1 MRSSSQ
7 IQSPD
12 VVVVG
17 AGHAGL
23 EAAAAAATMGCATLL
38 ITQSLAHIGTLS
50 CNPAIGGVGKGQLV
64 KEVDALGGVMGL
76 LADKACIHY
85 RQLNQSRGAAVRS
98 TRMQVDMAVYQQE
111 AQAYLRALPNLA
123 IMEDEVVDVYLE
135 ERKVKAVT
143 TAGHGFVQARA
154 VVFTVGTF
162 FHGLIHIGRTK
173 IRGGRLGDGSS
184 DQLPDRLQALG
195 LSFGRF
201 KTGTTP
207 RLKGRSIDFSR
218 LTEQPGDP
226 AFIPF
231 SSRSPSRPPLDQ
243 VSCYL
248 GHTNPQTH
256 RIIRDH
262 LNQSALYGGDITG
275 TGVRYCPSVEDKIV
289 KFPGRDSHHVFVEP
303 EGLSTDRYYPNG
315 LSNSLPEAIQE
326 QLVHSVSGLE
336 KAEIV
341 QPGYGIEHD
350 YLLPTQL
357 KRTLECQA
365 CGGLYF
371 AGQINGTT
379 GYEEAAA
386 QGLLAGINAALQ
398 VQDRPPFILERSQA
412 YLGVL
417 VDDLVTKGTNEP
429 YRMFTSRVEY
439 RLVIREDNADER
451 LAPLGHQVGLV
462 SGEVYEHFQA
472 KMARID
478 AERARLE
485 QCRVSDPA
493 MLHDLLGGTAEV
505 GGKSFSLHALLKRPE
520 IHYDHLARVDQAS
533 ALISHDLRQAVEV
546 RVKYE
551 GYIKRQQ
558 EEIEKALDLEQY
570 KIPAGFQY
578 QGLPGLSLEV
588 VEKLS
593 ARQPE
598 TLGQASRIS
607 GITPAAI
614 SLILLHL
621 RKK

>member
-1 MRSSSQ
+1 MKSSSQ
-7 IQSPD
+7 SWSAE

-38 ITQSLAHIGTLS
+38 ITQSIDHIGVLS

-98 TRMQVDMAVYQQE
+98 TRMQVDMQVYQQE
-111 AQAYLRALPNLA
+111 AQAYLKALPNLT
-123 IMEDEVVDVYLE
+123 IMEDEIKDLILE
-135 ERKVKAVT
+135 GQQV
-143 TAGHGFVQARA
+143 RA
-154 VVFTVGTF
+154 VVTTNHGPVNAKTAVLTVGTF

-173 IRGGRLGDGSS
+173 IRGGRLGDGPS
-184 DQLPDRLQALG
+184 DQLPERLQALG
-195 LSFGRF
+195 LTFGRF

-207 RLKGRSIDFSR
+207 RLKGSSIDFSR
-218 LTEQPGDP
+218 LTEQPGDEGY
-226 AFIPF
+226 IPF
-231 SSRSPSRPPLDQ
+231 STRSPRQPQLSQ
-243 VSCYL
+243 VSCHI
-248 GHTNPQTH
+248 GHTNPRTH
-256 RIIRDH
+256 HLIREH
-262 LNQSALYGGDITG
+262 LTQSALYGGDITG

-289 KFPGRDSHHVFVEP
+289 KFPERDSHHVFVEP
-303 EGLSTDRYYPNG
+303 EGLNTDRFYPNG
-315 LSNSLPEAIQE
+315 LSNSLPEAIQ
-326 QLVHSVSGLE
+326 LDVVHSVAGLE

-350 YLLPTQL
+350 FLLPTQL
-357 KRTLECQA
+357 KRTLECKRFD
-365 CGGLYF
+365 GLFF

-398 VQDRPPFILERSQA
+398 VKARPPFVLNRSQA

-417 VDDLVTKGTNEP
+417 IDDLVTKGTNEP

-451 LAPLGHQVGLV
+451 LTAWGHQLGLV
-462 SGEVYEHFQA
+462 SDEGYSQFQT
-472 KMARID
+472 KMAAIA
-478 AERARLE
+478 AERKRLE
-485 QCRVSDPA
+485 HSKVTDHPH
-493 MLHDLLGGTAEV
+493 LEDLLGDRGGPA
-505 GGKSFSLHALLKRPE
+505 GKSYSLLTLLKRSE
-520 IHYDHLARVDQAS
+520 IHYEHLARLDEAS
-533 ALISHDLRQAVEV
+533 ALIPEDLKQAVEV

-558 EEIEKALDLEQY
+558 EEIEKALHLDHY
-570 KIPAGFQY
+570 KIPKDFRY

-593 ARQPE
+593 VHQPE